1 MYFSFKTRSIMKINE
16 IIEVISNRK
25 KFYVTIT
32 IDDDVEVQPLVEV
45 ELDRHGKTAI
55 VSIQFI
61 GNDGEL
67 SDKITDDIEDF
78 MTEINWDRFFFKS

>member
-1 MYFSFKTRSIMKINE
+1 MYFSFKTCNIMKINE

-25 KFYVTIT
+25 KFYVTVT

-45 ELDRHGKTAI
+45 ELDRYGKTAI
-55 VSIQFI
+55 VSVQFI